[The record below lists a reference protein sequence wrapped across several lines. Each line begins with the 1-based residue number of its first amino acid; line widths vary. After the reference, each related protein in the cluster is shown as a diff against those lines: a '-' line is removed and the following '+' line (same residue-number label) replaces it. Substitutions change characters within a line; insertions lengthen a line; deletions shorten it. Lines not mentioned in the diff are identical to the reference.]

1 MRFLSFS
8 GRATR
13 REYWRYAPIPFLV
26 IPGIGAIIFVP
37 VAILVFNWWAPL
49 AVASLFGVAL
59 LIQMA
64 ASPLWLGV
72 TVRRLHDTGRSAS
85 WLVPYAVIAVGWVL
99 IVAGFVS
106 ADHLSPWRLLIDLY
120 GVFWILASWAYV
132 VKLLVL
138 CSGPGTVDSNRYGP
152 QPDVAEESSRGDAE
166 PVPPKSFP
174 IKEST
179 RIIKPMLHGLGF
191 LGVGLFVV
199 VAVVV
204 FMAACTFTMAMMTA
218 QGRQQQIEAK
228 YPYQPKA
235 PPRWTPD
242 GAQIV
247 FSDPGRVYSVDAGGT
262 SLRLIHGGEGEE
274 DPYYSHLYYSP
285 DVSPDGSKIAY
296 LKNHRR
302 WPWQSRHLE
311 IATSALDGTDERVLT
326 DLDPRRSIGIP
337 SWSPDGRRI
346 AFTAR
351 GKIYTIAA
359 DGSDLEVVT
368 DHSSDPVW
376 SPDGR
381 SLAFAAYDEEP
392 YDLRSVITIGVDG
405 ADPRK
410 VGRGNIAPAWSPDGG
425 RLAFGKI
432 TVLNEDNQLL
442 QLYTVESDGSDLREI
457 ARRYIP
463 SSRLRGA
470 ILWSPDGSEIRV
482 GPVAAR
488 VEGSE
493 IRLLPALEGD
503 GVPSIDTRSYGF
515 TSLSPDGS
523 RVAVQ
528 LIVTQR
534 LGTYTVML
542 YTVLL
547 DGSDARVLV
556 ERDLDGNL
564 LASGGG

>member
-1 MRFLSFS
+1 MVVNVTLNLLELRVDSS
-8 GRATR
+8 GS
-13 REYWRYAPIPFLV
+13 
-26 IPGIGAIIFVP
+26 GI
-37 VAILVFNWWAPL
+37 
-49 AVASLFGVAL
+49 
-59 LIQMA
+59 
-64 ASPLWLGV
+64 SP
-72 TVRRLHDTGRSAS
+72 GRSS
-85 WLVPYAVIAVGWVL
+85 CRQ
-99 IVAGFVS
+99 S
-106 ADHLSPWRLLIDLY
+106 
-120 GVFWILASWAYV
+120 
-132 VKLLVL
+132 
-138 CSGPGTVDSNRYGP
+138 
-152 QPDVAEESSRGDAE
+152 SSRR
-166 PVPPKSFP
+166 
-174 IKEST
+174 T
-179 RIIKPMLHGLGF
+179 GLR
-191 LGVGLFVV
+191 
-199 VAVVV
+199 
-204 FMAACTFTMAMMTA
+204 CTA
-218 QGRQQQIEAK
+218 QGRQQQFEAK
-228 YPYQPKA
+228 YPYQSNSSSLFVLNHGESSQCYLTQADCSRFLDADRVPA
-235 PPRWTPD
+235 STPVSFVMRM
-242 GAQIV
+242 G
-247 FSDPGRVYSVDAGGT
+247 Y
-262 SLRLIHGGEGEE
+262 GEE